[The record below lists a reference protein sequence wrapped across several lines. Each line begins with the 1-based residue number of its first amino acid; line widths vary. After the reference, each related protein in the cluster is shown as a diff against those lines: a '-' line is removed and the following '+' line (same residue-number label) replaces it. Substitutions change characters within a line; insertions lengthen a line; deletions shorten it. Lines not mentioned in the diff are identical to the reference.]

1 MTNQSTIRKRKNKEK
16 EKSYLYKDKESYWAI
31 IEDTAY
37 ENGMSVADFMRQSV
51 RRNVSAYQ
59 KVVSL

>member
-16 EKSYLYKDKESYWAI
+16 EKSYLYKEKESYWNI

-37 ENGMSVADFMRQSV
+37 TNGMSIADFMRQSI
-51 RRNVSAYQ
+51 RRNVVAYQ
-59 KVVSL
+59 KASSV